1 MRHQISDVLAGH
13 LRTRRAENEG
23 LSTLAV
29 AAESATLAMSSPN
42 AFENQQDVDFN
53 PEMGVNLSPLEDL
66 PLSMTALGRD
76 ANNDTTQLQL
86 HNHQVATAGQVEDFQ
101 YPAFEFPTEYD
112 FNFPSIYEAFNVW
125 LTPTA
130 AAEHSMLSF
139 PASPGGAFSS
149 SFSPTRAGAI
159 RNMWRVAAQ
168 STADNLFS
176 NSSITTGTKISSRW
190 NMDDECRARLISE
203 CDNILLPAEKY
214 SGRVTAPGS
223 PRISVPM
230 EHDVEVQGL
239 SPGAP
244 ALTFPSTETLDMGV
258 SLYFRR
264 FHPVLPF
271 VHRATFDARSTP
283 SSLLLP
289 MCLIGLSILNP
300 GGADEFIRLYLGKLL
315 RFCRLDL
322 TYTGLGKGGAQ
333 QLVTSLA
340 SSLLVLYLALSC
352 ERLVDVHQAHM
363 LAVQT
368 LFIADRHGMFSAHVG
383 ETITQTM
390 LHDVDQERA

>member
-1 MRHQISDVLAGH
+1 
-13 LRTRRAENEG
+13 
-23 LSTLAV
+23 
-29 AAESATLAMSSPN
+29 
-42 AFENQQDVDFN
+42 
-53 PEMGVNLSPLEDL
+53 
-66 PLSMTALGRD
+66 
-76 ANNDTTQLQL
+76 
-86 HNHQVATAGQVEDFQ
+86 
-101 YPAFEFPTEYD
+101 
-112 FNFPSIYEAFNVW
+112 
-125 LTPTA
+125 
-130 AAEHSMLSF
+130 
-139 PASPGGAFSS
+139 
-149 SFSPTRAGAI
+149 
-159 RNMWRVAAQ
+159 
-168 STADNLFS
+168 
-176 NSSITTGTKISSRW
+176 
-190 NMDDECRARLISE
+190 
-203 CDNILLPAEKY
+203 
-214 SGRVTAPGS
+214 
-223 PRISVPM
+223 M

-239 SPGAP
+239 SPRAP
-244 ALTFPSTETLDMGV
+244 ALTFPSTETLDMSI

-271 VHRATFDARSTP
+271 VHQATFDAKSTP

-322 TYTGLGKGGAQ
+322 TYKGLGKGGAQ

-363 LAVQT
+363 LAIQT

-390 LHDVDQERA
+390 LHDVDQERAWKAWARVESLKRLVVCLISIDSAYTRMLDLAANIA